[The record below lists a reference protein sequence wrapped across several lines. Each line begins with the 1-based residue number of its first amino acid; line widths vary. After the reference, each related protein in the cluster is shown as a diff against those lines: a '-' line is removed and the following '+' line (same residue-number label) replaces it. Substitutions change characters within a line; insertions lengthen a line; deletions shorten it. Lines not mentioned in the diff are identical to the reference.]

1 MIGIAYFLILWLGVG
16 FLTGFKA
23 LFVDQVYDT
32 EFKQELIDSFSPG
45 IMVFS
50 HINWVVATGHKNCW
64 SAEEELAMPVIDTF
78 FII

>member
-23 LFVDQVYDT
+23 LFVDQVYDE

-45 IMVFS
+45 IMVFYILIGLS
-50 HINWVVATGHKNCW
+50 P
-64 SAEEELAMPVIDTF
+64 LAIK
-78 FII
+78 IAGLLKRS

>member
-23 LFVDQVYDT
+23 LFVDQVYDE

-45 IMVFS
+45 IMVFY
-50 HINWVVATGHKNCW
+50 ILIGLLP
-64 SAEEELAMPVIDTF
+64 LAIK
-78 FII
+78 IAGLLKRS